1 MSNTNDVLWSEIQE
15 GDELAFKSLYDNYAD
30 LLYSY
35 GMLIVSDEERVADA
49 IQDLFAY
56 LFEKRKNLSQP
67 NSIKAYL
74 MVSLKRLLLNQSKSK
89 SFYTSFLSLTTLC
102 RQTYDFNLDIDY
114 QAEQEQV
121 DFEEQRVKSLQ
132 DGLNSLKPK
141 QREMLYLKYYKGL
154 STEEIAEV
162 MEVSHSVVYATVKRG
177 IAKLREKSSICLI
190 LLFTLLYL

>member
-1 MSNTNDVLWSEIQE
+1 MSDTNDILWSEIQD
-15 GDELAFKSLYDNYAD
+15 GNELAFKSLYDNYAD

-49 IQDLFAY
+49 IQDLYAY
-56 LFEKRKNLSQP
+56 IFEKRTNLSQP

-89 SFYTSFLSLTTLC
+89 SFYTSFLSLSTLC
-102 RQTYDFNLDIDY
+102 RKSYDFYLDVDY
-114 QAEQEQV
+114 QTEQEQA
-121 DFEEQRVKSLQ
+121 DFEEQQIKSLQ
-132 DGLNSLKPK
+132 EGLNSLKSK

-162 MEVSHSVVYATVKRG
+162 MEVSHSVVYATIKRG
-177 IAKLREKSSICLI
+177 IAKLRQKSCLSLI
-190 LLFTLLYL
+190 LLFPLLCL